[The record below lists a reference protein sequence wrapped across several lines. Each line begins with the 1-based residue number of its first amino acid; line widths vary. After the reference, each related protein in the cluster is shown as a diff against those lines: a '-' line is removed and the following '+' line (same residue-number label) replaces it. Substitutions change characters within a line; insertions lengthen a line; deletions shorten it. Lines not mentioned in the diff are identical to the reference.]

1 MPVTAKLSQEFYEKL
16 GDKVVNEL
24 VNLLNLV
31 DANSRSDLREL
42 NEGNFAR
49 FDAKVEQ
56 RFAESDARL
65 EKRFAEAEVRL
76 EKRFAEAEVR
86 LEKRFAEAEVRL
98 EKRFA
103 EFRSEIEKRFAESE
117 EKVGKRLA
125 AFETRIET
133 RLSASEAKNDARFD
147 ALGKS
152 VVAFRDEMQKM
163 RADLTNKMFL
173 FWSGTTIPLAALMYA
188 MLHGR

>member
-1 MPVTAKLSQEFYEKL
+1 MPVTAKLSREFYEKL

-56 RFAESDARL
+56 RFAES
-65 EKRFAEAEVRL
+65 EVRL
-76 EKRFAEAEVR
+76 ER
-86 LEKRFAEAEVRL
+86 
-98 EKRFA
+98 RFA
-103 EFRSEIEKRFAESE
+103 EFETRILA
-117 EKVGKRLA
+117 RLA
-125 AFETRIET
+125 A
-133 RLSASEAKNDARFD
+133 SEARNDRRFE
-147 ALGKS
+147 ALEKG
-152 VVAFRDEMQKM
+152 AALLREDMQAMGAGLREDMQKM
-163 RADLTNKMFL
+163 RADLTNRMFL
-173 FWSGTTIPLAALMYA
+173 FWSGTIIPLAGLMYV

>member
-56 RFAESDARL
+56 RFAESDA
-65 EKRFAEAEVRL
+65 RL